1 MIWYFIKLTL
11 IMVSSLVFSPSF
23 TSKAYW
29 RRNIF
34 LNWNIFTIFFCKFTN
49 NQYLV
54 LWIKAERGSGFSCL
68 SRIFSSSSDSSPSL
82 SNLELAMLKYTK
94 HSIWQ
99 THKNSATSLDI
110 LCLFLVAIVPL
121 SCKVF
126 FATVTF
132 FSETNHF
139 FT

>member
-1 MIWYFIKLTL
+1 MIFSKINLDNGIQSCLLTQFYFQSILEEKH
-11 IMVSSLVFSPSF
+11 FSEL
-23 TSKAYW
+23 KYI
-29 RRNIF
+29 NHIF
-34 LNWNIFTIFFCKFTN
+34 LQKFTN